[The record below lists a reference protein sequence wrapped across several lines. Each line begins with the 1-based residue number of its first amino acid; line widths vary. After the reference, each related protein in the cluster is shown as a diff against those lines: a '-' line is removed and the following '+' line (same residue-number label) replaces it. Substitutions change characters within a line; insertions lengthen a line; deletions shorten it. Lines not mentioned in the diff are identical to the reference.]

1 MHTDPLRF
9 IHGLSPSDIP
19 ADVLQGAKRSLLDL
33 LGVAAGGLGTQL
45 SRIIRDH
52 AALDMPGTTP
62 LLFDARHANP
72 AAAAMAAGMTIDSL
86 DGHDGFNPAKG
97 HIGCPLLPAMLAL
110 APETCSGAEFLA
122 TMVMGYEMG
131 ARMAMAQHATAPDYH
146 TSGSW
151 GAVAGAAAGA
161 RLLGLG
167 HQATRH
173 ALGIAEYHGPRS
185 QMMRCIDFPTNLKD
199 GSGWGA
205 LCGVSAVQLA
215 RRGFTGAPA
224 ITVEDAPAYWADLGT
239 RWYMLEQY
247 FKPYPVC
254 RWAQAPIEAVLSLRR
269 QHGLKAGDVAA
280 IEIET
285 FHESVRLHV
294 QNPQGTDAAQYSTSF
309 PCALALVYGDV
320 QAQHLSDDAI
330 TNPAVLRLS
339 NATTMVENAH
349 ANAEFPLTRLARVRL
364 QRTDGSWLQSGW
376 HTPRWDYQDPP
387 TDAELRAKF
396 DGFATPVLGAGK
408 AADLAQV
415 IATLDTRP
423 LADLRALLGQPSS

>member
-1 MHTDPLRF
+1 
-9 IHGLSPSDIP
+9 
-19 ADVLQGAKRSLLDL
+19 
-33 LGVAAGGLGTQL
+33 
-45 SRIIRDH
+45 
-52 AALDMPGTTP
+52 
-62 LLFDARHANP
+62 
-72 AAAAMAAGMTIDSL
+72 
-86 DGHDGFNPAKG
+86 
-97 HIGCPLLPAMLAL
+97 
-110 APETCSGAEFLA
+110 
-122 TMVMGYEMG
+122 
-131 ARMAMAQHATAPDYH
+131 
-146 TSGSW
+146 
-151 GAVAGAAAGA
+151 
-161 RLLGLG
+161 
-167 HQATRH
+167 RH

-185 QMMRCIDFPTNLKD
+185 PMMRCIDFPTNVKD

-224 ITVEDAPAYWADLGT
+224 ITVEDAPEFWGDLGT

-254 RWAQAPIEAVLSLRR
+254 RWAQAPIEATLSLRR
-269 QHGLKAGDVAA
+269 SHGLTATDVRAL
-280 IEIET
+280 EIET

-320 QAQHLSDDAI
+320 QAKHLGDDAI
-330 TNPAVLRLS
+330 ANPAVLRLS

-364 QRTDGSWLQSGW
+364 QLQDGTWLQSDW
-376 HTPRWDYQDPP
+376 HTPRWDWQDPP
-387 TDAELRAKF
+387 SDADLRAKF
-396 DGFATPVLGAGK
+396 DGFATPVLGASK
-408 AADLAQV
+408 AAALAQV